1 MFTRTPII
9 DQAARSQRR
18 SRLLSTAI
26 VFGIALSSFGGIAV
40 AMPSAVAPQ
49 QQAVT
54 SDQQKA
60 ILSQYGQFT
69 SLPKYGEVWVP
80 NQLPQGWHP
89 YPPCNWV
96 FEKTLGWYY
105 DDKTPWG
112 AIVHHYGRWTSDPQ
126 LGWVWVPGQEFSPG
140 WVVWR
145 TSTDWVGWAPLPLEA
160 DLQTISAASFDTDK
174 DWIFVAAKDFGG
186 KCGTQVQVT
195 PQMFR
200 DTQVVR
206 EVRYVGGIFV
216 PVFPTYIIAPIVIDL
231 DIGWFPWNPGFI
243 GGIFNVW
250 NFLWNN
256 IEITVVVNTCLPTV
270 LPMKKPITPI
280 NSNPPPPPGGGSK
293 PPIPID
299 NPRLP
304 PRVDNPPRLPPVVS
318 NPPTRVFTPPPVV
331 LDNPPPRLVRI
342 DPPPVIKPPVF
353 IPRCFRGRCGG
364 GPILTGNGGGKPID
378 GGIGTGVTTPNPG
391 RIPPVFGHGRGPVF
405 TNFGHQADLGA
416 QSFHPGPVFTGRS
429 VATPAF
435 VHAGPT
441 FGGGGGGGGFGMMHT
456 GGAAFGRFR

>member
-1 MFTRTPII
+1 MFTTKGQIGG
-9 DQAARSQRR
+9 AARSQRR

-26 VFGIALSSFGGIAV
+26 VFGIALSSFGGVAA
-40 AMPSAVAPQ
+40 AMPSASESQP
-49 QQAVT
+49 QAVT

-60 ILSQYGQFT
+60 VLSQYGQFT
-69 SLPKYGEVWVP
+69 TLPKYGEVWVP

-112 AIVHHYGRWTSDPQ
+112 AIVHHYGRWTSDAQ

-145 TSTDWVGWAPLPLEA
+145 TSTDWVGWAPLPPEA

-174 DWIFVAAKDFGG
+174 DWIFVAAKDFGA
-186 KCGTQVQVT
+186 KCGTQVQAS
-195 PQMFR
+195 PQIFR

-243 GGIFNVW
+243 GGIFNIW
-250 NFLWNN
+250 NFVWNN
-256 IEITVVVNTCLPTV
+256 IEINVVVNTCLPTV
-270 LPMKKPITPI
+270 LPMQKPITPI

-293 PPIPID
+293 PPVNDP
-299 NPRLP
+299 PKLP
-304 PRVDNPPRLPPVVS
+304 PRVDNLPPKLPPVVS
-318 NPPTRVFTPPPVV
+318 NPPTRVFTPPPVIDKLPPRV
-331 LDNPPPRLVRI
+331 VTIDPPPVIRPPVI
-342 DPPPVIKPPVF
+342 TPPVIKPPV
-353 IPRCFRGRCGG
+353 IDRCFGGRCRPPVLGG
-364 GPILTGNGGGKPID
+364 GRLID
-378 GGIGTGVTTPNPG
+378 GGIGNGDTTPKPG

-405 TNFGHQADLGA
+405 TNVGHQADVGV
-416 QSFHPGPVFTGRS
+416 QSYHPGPMFTGRS

-435 VHAGPT
+435 VHTAPSL
-441 FGGGGGGGGFGMMHT
+441 GGSFGMMHT
-456 GGAAFGRFR
+456 GGAGFSRFR